1 MASVEERRLTLW
13 QGKVETSV
21 EISGSGPPL
30 VYLHGPW
37 GLRCDREFVAR
48 LAAGS
53 TVYAPKHPGTT
64 PGDSEAAHQID
75 NFWDLIVY
83 YGELF
88 DRLSLDAP
96 AVVGHSFGGMV
107 AAEIAAMVPSR
118 VRKLV
123 LIDPVGLWRDDL
135 PVRNW
140 MIMPED
146 ERARALFAD
155 PAGDA
160 AKRFFGLPDDPKARI
175 QAQVDFIWAQA
186 CTGKYVWPVPDK
198 GLKKHIHR
206 IACAKPHRLGQGGRH
221 RRAGLCPGIR
231 GASRQRAGRARGARR
246 PSAASRAGGNGGA
259 AGARLSRGLSD
270 SASQDR
276 DHNRKEWR
284 TDKETTQN
292 SAREARPWQ
301 SRHRRPQSDL
311 SRLRTDGPSTAPL
324 CCSSVF
330 LRGRSTSTS
339 RR

>member
-1 MASVEERRLTLW
+1 MASIEERRLKLW

-37 GLRCDREFVAR
+37 GLGGDREFMAR
-48 LAAGS
+48 LAAGN

-64 PGDSEAAHQID
+64 LGDSEAAHQID

-88 DRLSLDAP
+88 DRLSLEAP
-96 AVVGHSFGGMV
+96 AVVGHSFGGLV
-107 AAEIAAMVPSR
+107 AAEIAATVPTR

-123 LIDPVGLWRDDL
+123 LIDPVGLWRDDM

-155 PAGDA
+155 PAGAA
-160 AKRFFGLPDDPKARI
+160 AKRFFALPDDPKARV

-186 CTGKYVWPVPDK
+186 CTGKYVWPVPDR

-206 IACAKPHRLGQGGRH
+206 IASPTLIVWGKADGIVAPVYAQEFAERLANARVELIE
-221 RRAGLCPGIR
+221 RAGHLPHLE
-231 GASRQRAGRARGARR
+231 QMETV
-246 PSAASRAGGNGGA
+246 
-259 AGARLSRGLSD
+259 ARLVRGFL
-270 SASQDR
+270 
-276 DHNRKEWR
+276 
-284 TDKETTQN
+284 
-292 SAREARPWQ
+292 
-301 SRHRRPQSDL
+301 
-311 SRLRTDGPSTAPL
+311 DG
-324 CCSSVF
+324 
-330 LRGRSTSTS
+330 
-339 RR
+339 